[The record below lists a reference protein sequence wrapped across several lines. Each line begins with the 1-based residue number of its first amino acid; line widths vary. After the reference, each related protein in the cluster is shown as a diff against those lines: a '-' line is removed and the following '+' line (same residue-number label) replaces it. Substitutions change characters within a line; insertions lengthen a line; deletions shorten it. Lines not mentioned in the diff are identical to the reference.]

1 MGDELI
7 LVVDDE
13 RAILRALTA
22 AISANGFRVV
32 TAATGAEALQRV
44 VVDNP
49 AVVVLDLGLP
59 DVDGLEVCKEIRAW
73 STVPVIVL
81 TAEGSNERKVEALDL
96 GADDYV
102 TKPFNM
108 SELLAR
114 IRVALRHQR
123 LRSSSPASD
132 LEGPVFEVGDLVVD
146 VARRTVTVGGRPVE
160 LTRKE
165 FGFLAMLARYPGRVL
180 THRAILQEVW
190 GAAYGDETHYLRVYV
205 SQLRKKLGQTAV
217 RIVTEPGIGYRLLEP
232 ES

>member
-7 LVVDDE
+7 LVIDDE
-13 RAILRALTA
+13 KAILRALTA
-22 AISANGFRVV
+22 AVSANGFRVV

-49 AVVVLDLGLP
+49 DVVVLDLGLP

-73 STVPVIVL
+73 SAVPVIVL

-114 IRVALRHQR
+114 IRVALRHQQ
-123 LRSSSPASD
+123 LRSSSSD
-132 LEGPVFEVGDLVVD
+132 LDAPVFEVGDLVVD
-146 VARRTVTVGGRPVE
+146 
-160 LTRKE
+160 
-165 FGFLAMLARYPGRVL
+165 
-180 THRAILQEVW
+180 
-190 GAAYGDETHYLRVYV
+190 
-205 SQLRKKLGQTAV
+205 
-217 RIVTEPGIGYRLLEP
+217 
-232 ES
+232 